1 MCFEFGKVFEKY
13 VQNAFCIRSNVCEI
27 CSEYI
32 LWVFFVNENGQSQ
45 KAHLPLLLPF
55 VTKIKNSFSE
65 NGFWNGK
72 PKHSKCEKQKMKRQK
87 VGNQIPP
94 EWCFSW
100 IIKIY
105 TVSTKFWFYLFLFG
119 IEVEFECNRNLN
131 E

>member
-87 VGNQIPP
+87 VGKYPL
-94 EWCFSW
+94 SD
-100 IIKIY
+100 
-105 TVSTKFWFYLFLFG
+105 VLVGLLKFIQSRPNFDFIFFYL
-119 IEVEFECNRNLN
+119 E
-131 E
+131 